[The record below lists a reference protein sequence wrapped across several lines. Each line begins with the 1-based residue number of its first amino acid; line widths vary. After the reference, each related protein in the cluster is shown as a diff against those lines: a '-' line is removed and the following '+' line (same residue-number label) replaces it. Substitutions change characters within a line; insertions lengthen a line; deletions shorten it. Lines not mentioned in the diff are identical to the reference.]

1 MFRKVLAITVFLLG
15 SSLTGTSQEWLIAS
29 SESFLKANSK
39 EVKTSGEEILL
50 IDLFK
55 AVDPALSVDLA
66 SWEALQNELDIKAS
80 KSSDQLQLLRQIFQK
95 SHQRLFKKYEQHS
108 SFNEMLTNGN
118 FDCVSG
124 SASLGMLLERYG
136 FEYEIIETD
145 YHVFILTEI
154 EGKKIILESTLPVGG
169 MITAPS
175 EVEKYLNSY
184 RPNQSEIAKV
194 FNQRLGATS
203 PIQLDN
209 SIFRKVSL
217 QELAGLQF
225 YNDAIVHFNA
235 QKYDQAITQL
245 KKAYL
250 LYPSERILGL
260 MELSKELAS
269 SPR

>member
-145 YHVFILTEI
+145 YHVFILT
-154 EGKKIILESTLPVGG
+154 
-169 MITAPS
+169 
-175 EVEKYLNSY
+175 
-184 RPNQSEIAKV
+184 AK
-194 FNQRLGATS
+194 
-203 PIQLDN
+203 
-209 SIFRKVSL
+209 
-217 QELAGLQF
+217 
-225 YNDAIVHFNA
+225 
-235 QKYDQAITQL
+235 
-245 KKAYL
+245 
-250 LYPSERILGL
+250 
-260 MELSKELAS
+260 
-269 SPR
+269 

>member
-1 MFRKVLAITVFLLG
+1 MNQKVLAILAFLLG
-15 SSLTGTSQEWLIAS
+15 SSLSATSQEWLIAS
-29 SESFLKANSK
+29 SESFSKGNSK
-39 EVKTSGEEILL
+39 NLKPYNDEAPL
-50 IDLFK
+50 IDLFR
-55 AVDPALSVDLA
+55 AVDPDSQVNLTA
-66 SWEALQNELDIKAS
+66 WESLQNELDTKAS

-95 SHQRLFKKYEQHS
+95 SHQRLLKKYEQHS
-108 SFNEMLTNGN
+108 SFNALLTTGN

-124 SASLGMLLERYG
+124 SATLGMLLERYG

-154 EGKKIILESTLPVGG
+154 GEKKIVLESTLPVGG
-169 MITAPS
+169 MITTPS

-184 RPNQSEIAKV
+184 RPNQIETTKV
-194 FNQRLGATS
+194 FNQRLGAIS

-217 QELAGLQF
+217 HELAGLQF
-225 YNDAIVHFNA
+225 YNDAIMHFNA
-235 QKYDQAITQL
+235 QNYKVAIDQL

-260 MELSKELAS
+260 LELSQELS
-269 SPR
+269 D